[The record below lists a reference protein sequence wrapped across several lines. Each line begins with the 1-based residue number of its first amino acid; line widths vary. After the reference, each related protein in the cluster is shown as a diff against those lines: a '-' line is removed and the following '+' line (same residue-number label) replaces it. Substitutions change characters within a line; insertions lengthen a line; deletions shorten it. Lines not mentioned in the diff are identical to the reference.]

1 VSEPSRYSAMDP
13 DAVWEAFFTVAP
25 LVLVGTL
32 EADGSPDIAPK
43 HQATP
48 LGMSGLFGFV
58 CRPDHATLRNAV
70 ATGCFTVGYPSPAMV
85 VQTSLAASPRDAD
98 GTKPTLDLMSL
109 SPAHVVDGVLVD
121 GCPAHLECRLER
133 VVDDLDSDVLVV
145 GRVVAAHVSDRAR
158 RGDGVDDAEL
168 IATAPVLAYLHPGRV
183 ASIHETKEFPYHRG
197 FHR

>member
-1 VSEPSRYSAMDP
+1 MSEPSRYSTIDP
-13 DAVWEAFFTVAP
+13 ATVWESFFTVAP

-48 LGMSGLFGFV
+48 LGTSGLFGFV
-58 CRPDHATLRNAV
+58 CRPDHATLRNV
-70 ATGCFTVGYPSPAMV
+70 LATDCFTVGYPSPSMV
-85 VQTSLAASPRDAD
+85 VQTSLAAAPRDAE

-109 SPAHVVDGVLVD
+109 SPARAVNGVLVD
-121 GCPAHLECRLER
+121 GCPAHLECRLDR
-133 VVDDLDSDVLVV
+133 VIDDLGPDALVV

-158 RGDGVDDAEL
+158 RGEQVDDGDL
-168 IATAPVLAYLHPGRV
+168 IASAPVLAYVHPGRV
-183 ASIHETKEFPYHRG
+183 ASIHESKEFPYHRG